1 MRIAVTGAAGY
12 IGGETVL
19 RLRDAGHEVYGCDVI
34 GPSSSI
40 AKAAHHWT
48 VADFASGEWLWTLD
62 KNPVDA
68 LVHCAGTSL
77 VGPSMSDP
85 DLYYQN
91 NFVKTKIL
99 LDHLRERSPHTR
111 FVFSSS
117 ASVYGN
123 PVMVPCQEV
132 DPIMPISPYGESK
145 AMIEWM
151 LASYQRAYGT
161 QSVVFRYFNACG
173 ADSENR
179 HGQAPGAT
187 HIIARVLESI
197 RDDRPFTMF
206 GRDYPTKDGTCV
218 RDYVHVQDIADAH
231 VMACEGRIPADVYN
245 LGSNR
250 GYSNQ
255 EIVNIAQHVTGR
267 TVQIVDG
274 AARAGDPADLVASV
288 DHVHR
293 QSAWRAKWNVHD
305 IIQHAWAWYTR

>member
-1 MRIAVTGAAGY
+1 MRVAVTGAAGY
-12 IGGETVL
+12 IGGQTVL
-19 RLRDAGHEVYGCDVI
+19 RLQDAGHEVYACDVV
-34 GPSSSI
+34 GPSTSI
-40 AKAAHHWT
+40 ADAAHSWT

-62 KNPVDA
+62 KNPVEA

-85 DLYYQN
+85 DLYYEN

-99 LDHLRERSPHTR
+99 LDHLRDRSPQTR

-151 LASYQRAYGT
+151 LASYQRAYRV

-179 HGQAPGAT
+179 HGQARGAT

-197 RDDRPFTMF
+197 RDGQPFTMF

-231 VMACEGRIPADVYN
+231 VMACEGNIPPDVYN
-245 LGSNR
+245 LGNNQ

-255 EIVNIAQHVTGR
+255 EIVNIAQQVTGR

-293 QSAWRAKWNVHD
+293 QSIWRAKWTVHD
-305 IIQHAWAWYTR
+305 MIQHAWNWYTR